1 MSERKKSNLI
11 PIIHRLV
18 TDENGENYW
27 FNGCAKYVMECLGE
41 RIMTIGFLQESQAIC
56 LRSILPAIYQSM
68 MQFLRIGAKRIQQN
82 L

>member
-41 RIMTIGFLQESQAIC
+41 KDYDYWFLQESPAIC

>member
-41 RIMTIGFLQESQAIC
+41 KDYDYWFFAGITGDLFAQHFA
-56 LRSILPAIYQSM
+56 AIYQSM